1 MDKAQYGNKSE
12 RITNIISM
20 TENLS
25 KTHGISSEETDTAN
39 YIIGLLSDICDEL
52 IVDKSGNVIGKI
64 LAEEDNAKTIMLE
77 AHMDQIGLMIS
88 RIDDNGFLKFTC
100 VGGVD
105 ERILPSADVVIL
117 GNEKINGVIFS
128 TANDKEKNPEI
139 TDLRIDTGLSAEKVK
154 NIVNV
159 GDLAVINGSFLCLN
173 NTICSGAAMD
183 NKAGITAVIDAV
195 LNLDCNKSKYNIILF
210 FSVQEELGLHGV
222 YSGLNNISPDVAIV
236 VDVTHGETSDTK
248 GDTGVFPL
256 GCGAVICKGP
266 NFDFNYSK
274 SLTSLAKEKGIPYA
288 IEVASGPSGTD
299 AWAIQIADKGI
310 PCTLI
315 SIPLKY
321 MHTNIETFDVLD
333 VIAVADII
341 TAVLEGGISID

>member
-1 MDKAQYGNKSE
+1 MTKEQYGNKSKRVE
-12 RITNIISM
+12 NIVSI
-20 TENLS
+20 TENLA
-25 KTHGISSEETDTAN
+25 KIHGISSEEYDTAN
-39 YIIGLLSDICDEL
+39 FIIGLISDICDEI

-64 LAEEDNAKTIMLE
+64 TAEKDDAKTIMLE

-88 RIDDNGFLKFTC
+88 GIDDDGFLKFTC

-105 ERILPSADVVIL
+105 ERILPSSDVVIF
-117 GNEKINGVIFS
+117 GKEKIGGVIFS
-128 TANDKEKNPEI
+128 ATNSKDKNPEI
-139 TDLRIDTGLSAEKVK
+139 GDLRIDTGLSAEKLNNLVK
-154 NIVNV
+154 V
-159 GDLAVINGSFLCLN
+159 GDLAVINGDFLCLN
-173 NTICSGAAMD
+173 NTIYSGPAMD
-183 NKAGITAVIDAV
+183 NRAGIAAVIDSV
-195 LNLDCNKSKYNIILF
+195 LNCHKSNYNIILF
-210 FSVQEELGLHGV
+210 FSVQEELGLHGI
-222 YSGLNNISPDVAIV
+222 YSGLNDISPDLAII

-248 GDTGVFPL
+248 GNTGVFPL

-274 SLTSLAKEKGIPYA
+274 NLISLAKENDIPYA

-299 AWAIQIADKGI
+299 AWAIQIADSGI

-321 MHTNIETFDVLD
+321 MHTNIETFDVSD